1 MPRETPV
8 IAEEARK
15 GAASLPEDGVEA
27 REGAAAPA
35 AERTASARARVPSLP
50 VEEPAECPGEPLPVI
65 GAELP
70 VAGGEPRE
78 RADAARNRRRILVA
92 AERLF
97 AEQGVAGVSM
107 DAIAAEACVGK
118 GTLFR
123 RFGDRAGLAMA
134 LVDERERAFQ
144 DDCIRGA
151 PPLGPGVDA
160 VERLVAFGCRLMAHL
175 ELNGDLIAE
184 AESGPPGT
192 RERGAPYAFYHAHVV
207 RLIREIDETCDA
219 DYFADALLAGVRAG
233 LFLHLRRQRE
243 MDLDRLAGGWESLVR
258 RMFG

>member
-1 MPRETPV
+1 MPRESQA
-8 IAEEARK
+8 I
-15 GAASLPEDGVEA
+15 
-27 REGAAAPA
+27 APA
-35 AERTASARARVPSLP
+35 
-50 VEEPAECPGEPLPVI
+50 EPLEPLGEPEECPGEPLPVI

-78 RADAARNRRRILVA
+78 RADAARNRRRILAA

-144 DDCIRGA
+144 DACIRGE
-151 PPLGPGVDA
+151 PPLGPGADP
-160 VERLVAFGCRLMAHL
+160 VERLVAFGRRLMSHL
-175 ELNGDLIAE
+175 ELHGELIAE
-184 AESGPPGT
+184 AEVGPPGA

-207 RLIREIDETCDA
+207 RLVREIDDTCDA

-233 LFLHLRRQRE
+233 LFLHLRHERE
-243 MDLDRLAGGWESLVR
+243 MDLERLADGWEALVR